1 MSLSSTPCEKCSL
14 LQFKKDLKPTT
25 LKSYA
30 SCYDKVRQYFK
41 GNIADQSTEDL
52 VNYIKTETKVS
63 TRLNLLNIIVVV
75 FQMRNKDT
83 FDLIELREKL
93 IDIQNGERKITNAK
107 LTETLPT
114 VKELLDYLDFLSLN
128 KKWIEFIINYLL
140 IHLNC
145 RNADLF
151 IDIVNCVPS
160 ETSSNYLVI
169 EDSQI
174 RFIRY
179 IYKTCKTYQ
188 KKEDVITD
196 ERFIKAVKSLGVRG
210 LNQSSIGHSPVKL
223 GLILN
228 SCGEKIP
235 LDRIGT
241 NVKRFSFKELGE
253 IIIFKSIMK
262 EATLATVAD
271 LSQNRGSAIST
282 LLHFYYTTPS

>member
-30 SCYDKVRQYFK
+30 SCYDKVRQSFK

-52 VNYIKTETKVS
+52 VNYIKSETKIS

-93 IDIQNGERKITNAK
+93 IDIQNEERKITNAK

-128 KKWIEFIINYLL
+128 EKWIEFIINYLL

-151 IDIVNCVPS
+151 IDIVNCDPS

-179 IYKTCKTYQ
+179 IYKTSKTYQ

-196 ERFIKAVKSLGVRG
+196 ERFIKAVKSLGVRS
-210 LNQSSIGHSPVKL
+210 LNQSPI
-223 GLILN
+223 GLILS

-271 LSQNRGSAIST
+271 LSKNRGSAIST
-282 LLHFYYTTPS
+282 LLQFYYTTSS

>member
-1 MSLSSTPCEKCSL
+1 
-14 LQFKKDLKPTT
+14 
-25 LKSYA
+25 
-30 SCYDKVRQYFK
+30 
-41 GNIADQSTEDL
+41 
-52 VNYIKTETKVS
+52 
-63 TRLNLLNIIVVV
+63 LN
-75 FQMRNKDT
+75 
-83 FDLIELREKL
+83 E
-93 IDIQNGERKITNAK
+93 
-107 LTETLPT
+107 
-114 VKELLDYLDFLSLN
+114 
-128 KKWIEFIINYLL
+128 KWIEFIINYLL

-151 IDIVNCVPS
+151 IDIVDCVPS

-196 ERFIKAVKSLGVRG
+196 ERFIKAVKSLGVR
-210 LNQSSIGHSPVKL
+210 S
-223 GLILN
+223 LILN
-228 SCGEKIP
+228 SSGEKIP
-235 LDRIGT
+235 LDRVGT

-271 LSQNRGSAIST
+271 LSKNRGSAIST

>member
-128 KKWIEFIINYLL
+128 EKWIEFIINYLL

-196 ERFIKAVKSLGVRG
+196 ERFIKAVKSLGVR
-210 LNQSSIGHSPVKL
+210 S
-223 GLILN
+223 LILS

-253 IIIFKSIMK
+253 IVIFKSIMK

-271 LSQNRGSAIST
+271 LSKNRGSAIST
-282 LLHFYYTTPS
+282 LLQFYYTTSS

>member
-30 SCYDKVRQYFK
+30 SCYDKIRQHFK

-52 VNYIKTETKVS
+52 VNYIKSETKIS

-179 IYKTCKTYQ
+179 IYKTSKTYQ

-196 ERFIKAVKSLGVRG
+196 ERFIKAVKSLGVR
-210 LNQSSIGHSPVKL
+210 S
-223 GLILN
+223 LILS

-253 IIIFKSIMK
+253 IVIFKSIMK

-271 LSQNRGSAIST
+271 LSKNRGSAIST
-282 LLHFYYTTPS
+282 LLQFYYTTSS

>member
-63 TRLNLLNIIVVV
+63 TCLNLLNIIVVV

-83 FDLIELREKL
+83 FDLIDLREKL

-196 ERFIKAVKSLGVRG
+196 ERFIKAVKLLGVR
-210 LNQSSIGHSPVKL
+210 S
-223 GLILN
+223 LILN

-235 LDRIGT
+235 LDRVGT

-271 LSQNRGSAIST
+271 LSKNRGSAIST
-282 LLHFYYTTPS
+282 LLQFYYTTSS

>member
-30 SCYDKVRQYFK
+30 SCYDKIRQSFK

-63 TRLNLLNIIVVV
+63 TRLNLLNIIIVV
-75 FQMRNKDT
+75 FQMKNKDT
-83 FDLIELREKL
+83 FDLIDLREKL

-151 IDIVNCVPS
+151 IDIVDCVPS

-196 ERFIKAVKSLGVRG
+196 ERFIKAVKSLGVR
-210 LNQSSIGHSPVKL
+210 S
-223 GLILN
+223 LILN

-235 LDRIGT
+235 LDRVGT

-271 LSQNRGSAIST
+271 LSKNRGSAIST